1 MTSAPADQA
10 QQAARLNVAAAG
22 QDATQRLVALRHAT
36 PGRIVFTTSFGL
48 EDQALTHVIASAGL
62 DIALATLDTGR
73 LFPQTYDVWR
83 ETERRYGLRIAACL
97 PERDALEALIAAQGV
112 DGFYESVAQR
122 HACCDVRK
130 VRPLTRALH
139 GASAWVTGLR
149 GSQSRHRT
157 GMDLVSYDAAR
168 GLMKA
173 NPLFDW
179 SRDDVAAFVAAHDI
193 PVNALHAR
201 GFPSIGCAP
210 CTRAVAPGEDER
222 AGRWW
227 WESSDQSNN
236 KECGL
241 HVSADGR
248 LVRAVPHQGMADR

>member
-1 MTSAPADQA
+1 MTSAAADRVR
-10 QQAARLNVAAAG
+10 QAALLDAAAAG
-22 QDATQRLVALRHAT
+22 QEATQRMVALREAI

-48 EDQALTHVIASAGL
+48 EDQALTHLIATAGL

-83 ETERRYGLRIAACL
+83 ETERRYGVRIAACY
-97 PERDALEALIAAQGV
+97 PERDALESLVAAQGI
-112 DGFYESVAQR
+112 DGFYESVGQR

-130 VRPLTRALH
+130 VRPLVRALA
-139 GASAWVTGLR
+139 GADAWVTGLR
-149 GSQSRHRT
+149 GAQSQHRT

-168 GLMKA
+168 GLIKA

-179 SRDDVAAFVAAHDI
+179 SREDVAAFVAAHDI
-193 PVNALHAR
+193 PVNTLHAR

-210 CTRAVAPGEDER
+210 CTRAVEPGEDER

-227 WESSDQSNN
+227 WETSD

-241 HVSADGR
+241 HVNADGR
-248 LVRAVPHQGMADR
+248 LVRAVSQAAPRQGMADR